1 MGLTKVTTL
10 VTDLNGKMPGYEA
23 LFTVDGASIHCIA
36 PASVLKAAGIIPHW
50 KMVYKMDNGTLSE
63 VEYGFAIVTFLGN
76 ETVVHIIFG
85 AEGTEPIL
93 GIMALENVGIGIDA
107 ATNTLKRLPAVS
119 LKRLQ
124 AIGLKK

>member
-1 MGLTKVTTL
+1 MGLTKVTAL
-10 VTDLNGKMPGYEA
+10 VTDLNGRMPGYEA
-23 LFTVDGASIHCIA
+23 LFTVDGESIHCIA
-36 PASVLKAAGIIPHW
+36 PTSMLMAAGIVPRW

-63 VEYGFAIVTFLGN
+63 VEYGFAIVSFLGN

-93 GIMALENVGIGIDA
+93 GIMALENVGIGVET
-107 ATNTLKRLPAVS
+107 ATNTLKRMPAVS

-124 AIGLKK
+124 VV

>member
-10 VTDLNGKMPGYEA
+10 VTDLNGRMPGYEA

-36 PASVLKAAGIIPHW
+36 PASVLQAAGIVPRW

-63 VEYGFAIVTFLGN
+63 VEYGFAIVNFLGN

-93 GIMALENVGIGIDA
+93 GIMALENVGIGIEP
-107 ATNTLKRLPAVS
+107 ATSSLKRMPAVS

-124 AIGLKK
+124 LV